1 MSEITFNKIIQSIH
15 KEIQGKLKKTNNIID
30 HYLIS
35 DIPIIPKLGQ
45 YFFKQRG
52 KQLRPVLCLLSSKMI
67 NKDYSQ
73 LKTDIYM
80 SAAIEFI
87 HAATLLHDDV
97 VDKGIIRRG
106 QKSINEIWDN
116 KFSILLGDFMFSKS
130 FQLMTKANSLKAME
144 HLSEVSSKIS
154 EGEFLQLSNEKN
166 INLKSSDYI
175 EIISLKTAELFGAAF
190 KIPAILEDK
199 KSQIVNNLYKL
210 GINFGIIFQI
220 TDDILDYFG
229 DIQTGKEIGKD
240 FMEGKITLPIIILLE
255 KVSKNNRLKLKRIF
269 MKKTRNQK
277 DLNFTMS
284 QLESFGI
291 KEYCKEYARKFQKK
305 SEIILNGF
313 NNKQSKLLKELMVS
327 SIERQ
332 N

>member
-284 QLESFGI
+284 HLERFGI
-291 KEYCKEYARKFQKK
+291 KEYCIEYARKFQKK

>member
-35 DIPIIPKLGQ
+35 DIPIIPRLGQ

-116 KFSILLGDFMFSKS
+116 KFSVLLGDFMFSKS

-144 HLSEVSSKIS
+144 YLSEVSTKIS

-190 KIPAILEDK
+190 KIPAILKDK

-284 QLESFGI
+284 QLESFRI
-291 KEYCKEYARKFQKK
+291 KEYCIEYARKFQKK

>member
-130 FQLMTKANSLKAME
+130 S
-144 HLSEVSSKIS
+144 SSKS
-154 EGEFLQLSNEKN
+154 SPYSLALSN
-166 INLKSSDYI
+166 
-175 EIISLKTAELFGAAF
+175 F
-190 KIPAILEDK
+190 
-199 KSQIVNNLYKL
+199 
-210 GINFGIIFQI
+210 
-220 TDDILDYFG
+220 
-229 DIQTGKEIGKD
+229 
-240 FMEGKITLPIIILLE
+240 
-255 KVSKNNRLKLKRIF
+255 RR
-269 MKKTRNQK
+269 
-277 DLNFTMS
+277 
-284 QLESFGI
+284 
-291 KEYCKEYARKFQKK
+291 
-305 SEIILNGF
+305 
-313 NNKQSKLLKELMVS
+313 
-327 SIERQ
+327 
-332 N
+332 

>member
-35 DIPIIPKLGQ
+35 DIPIIPRLGQ

-116 KFSILLGDFMFSKS
+116 KFSVLLGDFMFSKS

-166 INLKSSDYI
+166 INLKSSVYI
-175 EIISLKTAELFGAAF
+175 QIISLKTAELFGAAF
-190 KIPAILEDK
+190 KIPAILKNK

-220 TDDILDYFG
+220 IDDSLDYFG
-229 DIQTGKEIGKD
+229 QKEFGKKIGKD
-240 FMEGKITLPIIILLE
+240 FIEGKVTLPIILLLKKSKIEENTLVCSIFDKKKRSNKDLKFISSLLSKYEIKKEIIKFLE
-255 KVSKNNRLKLKRIF
+255 KYRSNSLQILNLYKNN
-269 MKKTRNQK
+269 
-277 DLNFTMS
+277 
-284 QLESFGI
+284 
-291 KEYCKEYARKFQKK
+291 
-305 SEIILNGF
+305 
-313 NNKQSKLLKELMVS
+313 QSKLMKKLLEE
-327 SIERQ
+327 SISRTY
-332 N
+332 

>member
-116 KFSILLGDFMFSKS
+116 KFSVLLGDFMFSKS

-190 KIPAILEDK
+190 KIPAILKDK

-220 TDDILDYFG
+220 IDDSLDYFG
-229 DIQTGKEIGKD
+229 QKEFGKKIGKD
-240 FMEGKITLPIIILLE
+240 FIEGKVTLPIILLLKKSKIEENTLVCSIFDKKKRSNKDLKFISSLLSKYEIKKEIIKFLE
-255 KVSKNNRLKLKRIF
+255 KYRSNSLQILNLYKNN
-269 MKKTRNQK
+269 
-277 DLNFTMS
+277 
-284 QLESFGI
+284 
-291 KEYCKEYARKFQKK
+291 
-305 SEIILNGF
+305 
-313 NNKQSKLLKELMVS
+313 QSKLMKKLLEE
-327 SIERQ
+327 SISRTY
-332 N
+332 

>member
-1 MSEITFNKIIQSIH
+1 MSEITFNKTIQSIH
-15 KEIQGKLKKTNNIID
+15 KEIQGKLRKTNTIID
-30 HYLIS
+30 HYLMS
-35 DIPIIPKLGQ
+35 DISVIPKLGQ

-97 VDKGIIRRG
+97 IDKGTIRRG
-106 QKSINEIWDN
+106 QKSINEIWNN
-116 KFSILLGDFMFSKS
+116 KFSVLLGDFMFSKS

-166 INLKSSDYI
+166 INLKSVEYVK
-175 EIISLKTAELFGAAF
+175 IISLKTAELFGAAF
-190 KIPAILEDK
+190 MVPAILKGK
-199 KSQIVNNLYKL
+199 KSQTVNNLYKL

-229 DIQTGKEIGKD
+229 NRQTGKEIGKD
-240 FMEGKITLPIIILLE
+240 FIEGKVTLPIILLIE
-255 KVSKNNRLKLKRIF
+255 KVSKNNQLKLKKDIYE
-269 MKKTRNQK
+269 KNQK
-277 DLNFTMS
+277 PKRFYFYY
-284 QLESFGI
+284 EFV
-291 KEYCKEYARKFQKK
+291 KE
-305 SEIILNGF
+305 I
-313 NNKQSKLLKELMVS
+313 
-327 SIERQ
+327 
-332 N
+332 

>member
-1 MSEITFNKIIQSIH
+1 
-15 KEIQGKLKKTNNIID
+15 
-30 HYLIS
+30 
-35 DIPIIPKLGQ
+35 
-45 YFFKQRG
+45 
-52 KQLRPVLCLLSSKMI
+52 
-67 NKDYSQ
+67 
-73 LKTDIYM
+73 
-80 SAAIEFI
+80 
-87 HAATLLHDDV
+87 
-97 VDKGIIRRG
+97 
-106 QKSINEIWDN
+106 
-116 KFSILLGDFMFSKS
+116 MFSKS

-255 KVSKNNRLKLKRIF
+255 KVSKNNRL
-269 MKKTRNQK
+269 N
-277 DLNFTMS
+277 
-284 QLESFGI
+284 
-291 KEYCKEYARKFQKK
+291 
-305 SEIILNGF
+305 
-313 NNKQSKLLKELMVS
+313 
-327 SIERQ
+327 
-332 N
+332 